1 VWGMLC
7 FGEGVGVGKV
17 LTLSAKNSLIFS
29 AFDLG
34 KLPDVCN
41 ELMYNKRLQYTP
53 AKIFSAFDPN
63 IISLDIHLINV

>member
-17 LTLSAKNSLIFS
+17 PTLSAKNSLIFS

-34 KLPDVCN
+34 KLPNACN
-41 ELMYNKRLQYTP
+41 ELTCNKRLDRTP
-53 AKIFSAFDPN
+53 AKFFSAFDLNKIPHTY
-63 IISLDIHLINV
+63 I